1 MINNRLYPILT
12 ALHGRYARALFE
24 VGRDNNCLDTLL
36 NNFKVLEK
44 FLLNNLNYGNLL
56 KNSSNKNIS
65 LAVFPVIAD
74 KLKLSG
80 IFTSFVNV
88 LIENRRFFLINK
100 IESIFRHTFTDYKNE
115 KEIAVYSP
123 IKLNKS
129 QEKEIE
135 NVIQQLFKDKKL
147 IIKYGVKK
155 ELLTGMQIY
164 SDGLI
169 YDLSGSASIRQLTN
183 YLNLVSSI

>member
-1 MINNRLYPILT
+1 MINSRLYPVLT

-24 VGRDNNCLDTLL
+24 VGKENNCLDILL
-36 NNFKVLEK
+36 NDFKVLEK
-44 FLLNNLNYGNLL
+44 FLSSNLNYRNLL
-56 KNSSNKNIS
+56 RNSSNKSIS
-65 LAVFPVIAD
+65 LAVFPVISD
-74 KLKLSG
+74 KLKLSS

-129 QEKEIE
+129 QEKEIAD
-135 NVIQQLFKDKKL
+135 VIQQLFKGKKL
-147 IIKYGVKK
+147 IMKYGVKK
-155 ELLTGMQIY
+155 ALLSGMQIY

-169 YDLSGSASIRQLTN
+169 YDMSGSASIRQLSN
-183 YLNLVSSI
+183 YLRSVNDI